1 MSCRTAAHAEQQT
14 SQRERFMRLTTIAIL
29 LFIAGCDSP
38 SDPDDRWAVPEEIE
52 FAASLEIDL
61 AQMNLTESGLYWID
75 IEPGNA
81 SGPTVVLEDVV
92 TFHYTIWLPDG
103 RSVETTRGATPFQN
117 EVLLLIPGVA
127 EGITGMRPGGKRK
140 LVIRPGLAWPNGN
153 DPIPPIT
160 TIVYEI
166 ELIAIAS

>member
-1 MSCRTAAHAEQQT
+1 
-14 SQRERFMRLTTIAIL
+14 MRLLFLATFL
-29 LFIAGCDSP
+29 LTAGCDSP

-61 AQMNLTESGLYWID
+61 AQMNRTESGLYWLD
-75 IEPGNA
+75 LEPGNA
-81 SGPTVVLEDVV
+81 SGPAVMLEDVV

-103 RSVETTRGATPFQN
+103 RSVDTTRGETPFQS

-127 EGITGMRPGGKRK
+127 EGITGMRPGGVRK
-140 LVIRPGLAWPNGN
+140 LVVRPELAWPNGN
-153 DPIPPIT
+153 GPIPPIT

-166 ELIAIAS
+166 ELIAITP

>member
-1 MSCRTAAHAEQQT
+1 
-14 SQRERFMRLTTIAIL
+14 MRLTIL
-29 LFIAGCDSP
+29 ALVLFIAGCDSP

-61 AQMNLTESGLYWID
+61 AQMTRTESGLYWMD
-75 IEPGNA
+75 LVVGNVG
-81 SGPTVVLEDVV
+81 GPAVVLEDVV

-103 RSVETTRGATPFQN
+103 QNVETTRGGTPFQI

-127 EGITGMRPGGKRK
+127 EGITGMRPGGERK
-140 LVIRPGLAWPNGN
+140 LVVRPELAWPNGN
-153 DPIPPIT
+153 GPIPPIT

-166 ELIAIAS
+166 ELIAISS